1 MPRSTLVVASAVLA
15 LLSPLAQAKIKSEI
29 RTYLFTSDDCNGP
42 TIGGN
47 EDLKPNK
54 CHDIVS
60 GANSMRP
67 STNKHQDWLNQINLG
82 QQECWVATYKHHGCA
97 GYPSIA
103 EGLPGAIDQ
112 CLSPPEQFL
121 SMMFGCRDAK
131 SENFTTTVVVT
142 PPTIVTVAP
151 QPISTSYITVVEQP
165 ASTTITVIEQPAT
178 TTITVIEQAKDTI
191 TVYQQP
197 NNTITVYPQPITTS
211 TVVTE
216 VGIVGYLTTWMHAGS
231 SFTNYV
237 STILTTST
245 KTLYSTKRTVPTSM
259 VTIMPTSIET
269 ITPIETGTV
278 LPSSRPHTV
287 TAYVEDSHYPRERRS
302 DPQPEAHALEP
313 RRRSKWKGPR
323 IGVWMKHPWSQAVIC
338 YECYAKA
345 HDNLWK
351 FECRSGPNN
360 PVSCEGPVP
369 DPNETVTITHTPD
382 VTVTQGAAI
391 TSMSVVTVTAGHAI
405 TTVVGGNPIQP
416 MQTITLGQKE
426 ADLERRSFHRAVR
439 LTHPWYPN
447 TEMCADAEWEER
459 GSKGSE
465 VRIQKPKEDMKKCT
479 PKQQVQF
486 IDANPETKTIELPYS
501 TVSVIFSTSTVYPPA
516 IVTVA
521 PPSVV
526 TVIGSQPVV
535 TITTI
540 SAPPM
545 VTVTTITAPPLVTVT
560 HKFPP
565 AAVTTTII
573 AAPEPPC
580 TTEPYS
586 ITTVYVDPE
595 PPCTTTPAP
604 VFIKTV
610 TVAPEPPCTTT
621 PAPVFIKTVFVD
633 PEPPC
638 DTVTVAPE
646 PPCDTVTV
654 VGRSAP
660 TPYTTFYSKRQQ
672 LRDL

>member
-15 LLSPLAQAKIKSEI
+15 LLSPLVQAKIKSEI

-131 SENFTTTVVVT
+131 SENFTTTVVVV
-142 PPTIVTVAP
+142 PTTVTVPP
-151 QPISTSYITVVEQP
+151 QLTSTTTVYPQ
-165 ASTTITVIEQPAT
+165 TITVT
-178 TTITVIEQAKDTI
+178 TVLPQTITVTSVRPQTI
-191 TVYQQP
+191 TVTTVLPQP
-197 NNTITVYPQPITTS
+197 NSTYIIQQPITTS

-216 VGIVGYLTTWMHAGS
+216 VGIFGYLTTWMHAGS

-245 KTLYSTKRTVPTSM
+245 KTLYSTKRTVPTS
-259 VTIMPTSIET
+259 TETIIPNPTEIIPLRPFIMPTSIET
-269 ITPIETGTV
+269 ITPMHYGTV
-278 LPSSRPHTV
+278 LPSSRSHTV

-369 DPNETVTITHTPD
+369 DPNETVTVTHTPD

-391 TSMSVVTVTAGHAI
+391 TSVSVVTVTAGHAI
-405 TTVVGGNPIQP
+405 TTVIGGNPVQP

-439 LTHPWYPN
+439 FTHPWYPG

-479 PKQQVQF
+479 PKQQVQY
-486 IDANPETKTIELPYS
+486 IDATPETKTVVLPYS

-521 PPSVV
+521 PPSIVTVAPPSVV

-540 SAPPM
+540 SAPAM
-545 VTVTTITAPPLVTVT
+545 VTVT
-560 HKFPP
+560 HQFPP

-586 ITTVYVDPE
+586 IKTVYVDPE

-604 VFIKTV
+604 VSI
-610 TVAPEPPCTTT
+610 TTT
-621 PAPVFIKTVFVD
+621 TVFVD

>member
-82 QQECWVATYKHHGCA
+82 QQECWVATYKHHGCS

-103 EGLPGAIDQ
+103 EELPGAIDQ
-112 CLSPPEQFL
+112 CLSPDEQFL
-121 SMMFGCRDAK
+121 SMMFRCRDVK
-131 SENFTTTVVVT
+131 SENVTTTVVVVPTAVIGT
-142 PPTIVTVAP
+142 P
-151 QPISTSYITVVEQP
+151 QLISTTTVYPE
-165 ASTTITVIEQPAT
+165 TITV
-178 TTITVIEQAKDTI
+178 TVL
-191 TVYQQP
+191 
-197 NNTITVYPQPITTS
+197 PQPITTS
-211 TVVTE
+211 TVITE
-216 VGIVGYLTTWMHAGS
+216 VGIAGYLTTWMHAGS

-237 STILTTST
+237 STIFTTST
-245 KTLYSTKRTVPTSM
+245 KTSMQTLYPKASTITTYLPHI
-259 VTIMPTSIET
+259 VTPWVT
-269 ITPIETGTV
+269 ITPLETSTV
-278 LPSSRPHTV
+278 LLSTPTPTHTV

-369 DPNETVTITHTPD
+369 DPNETVTVTHTPD

-391 TSMSVVTVTAGHAI
+391 TSVSVVTVTAGHAI
-405 TTVVGGNPIQP
+405 TTVIGGNPIQP

-439 LTHPWYPN
+439 FTHPWYPG

-465 VRIQKPKEDMKKCT
+465 VRIQKPKEDMKKRT
-479 PKQQVQF
+479 PKQQVQY
-486 IDANPETKTIELPYS
+486 IDATPETKTVVLPYS

-521 PPSVV
+521 PPSIVTVAPPSVV

-540 SAPPM
+540 SAPAM
-545 VTVTTITAPPLVTVT
+545 VTVT

-586 ITTVYVDPE
+586 IKTVYVDPE
-595 PPCTTTPAP
+595 PPCTTTPVP
-604 VFIKTV
+604 VSI
-610 TVAPEPPCTTT
+610 TTT
-621 PAPVFIKTVFVD
+621 TVFVD

>member
-1 MPRSTLVVASAVLA
+1 MLSSPTMPRSTLVVASAVLA
-15 LLSPLAQAKIKSEI
+15 LLSPLAHAKIKSEI

-47 EDLKPNK
+47 EDLKVNK

-67 STNKHQDWLNQINLG
+67 STNKHQEWLNQINLG

-97 GYPSIA
+97 GYPSIV
-103 EGLPGAIDQ
+103 EELPGAIDQ
-112 CLSPPEQFL
+112 CLSPDEQFL
-121 SMMFGCRDAK
+121 SMMFGCRAVK
-131 SENFTTTVVVT
+131 SENVTTTTVVVA
-142 PPTIVTVAP
+142 PPNIITVAP

-165 ASTTITVIEQPAT
+165 ASTTITVIEKPAT
-178 TTITVIEQAKDTI
+178 TTITVIEQAKDTV
-191 TVYQQP
+191 TVYQKP
-197 NNTITVYPQPITTS
+197 NNTITVYQQPITTS

-216 VGIVGYLTTWMHAGS
+216 VGVVGYLTTWMHAGS

-245 KTLYSTKRTVPTSM
+245 KTLYSTKRTFPTSIE
-259 VTIMPTSIET
+259 TIIPNPTEIIPLRPFIMPTSIET
-269 ITPIETGTV
+269 ITPMHYGTV

-302 DPQPEAHALEP
+302 DPQPEVHALEP

-369 DPNETVTITHTPD
+369 DPNETVTVTHTPD

-391 TSMSVVTVTAGHAI
+391 TSVSVVTVTAGHAI
-405 TTVVGGNPIQP
+405 TTVIGGNPIQP

-439 LTHPWYPN
+439 FTHPWYPN

-479 PKQQVQF
+479 PKQQVQY
-486 IDANPETKTIELPYS
+486 IDATPETKTVQLPYS

-521 PPSVV
+521 PPSIVTVAPPSVV

-540 SAPPM
+540 SAPAM
-545 VTVTTITAPPLVTVT
+545 VTVT

-565 AAVTTTII
+565 AAVTTTIF

-586 ITTVYVDPE
+586 IKTVYVDPE

-604 VFIKTV
+604 VSI
-610 TVAPEPPCTTT
+610 TTT
-621 PAPVFIKTVFVD
+621 TVFVD
-633 PEPPC
+633 
-638 DTVTVAPE
+638 PE

-660 TPYTTFYSKRQQ
+660 TSHTTLYSKRQQ

>member
-47 EDLKPNK
+47 EDLKVNK

-67 STNKHQDWLNQINLG
+67 STNKHQEWLNQINLG
-82 QQECWVATYKHHGCA
+82 QQECWVATYKHHGCS

-103 EGLPGAIDQ
+103 EELPGAIDQ
-112 CLSPPEQFL
+112 CLSPDEQFL
-121 SMMFGCRDAK
+121 SIMFGCRDMK

-151 QPISTSYITVVEQP
+151 QPISTSYITVIEQP

-178 TTITVIEQAKDTI
+178 TTITVIEQAKNTV

-197 NNTITVYPQPITTS
+197 NNTITVYQQPITTS

-216 VGIVGYLTTWMHAGS
+216 VGVVGYLTTWMHAGS

-269 ITPIETGTV
+269 ITPMHTGTV
-278 LPSSRPHTV
+278 LHSSRPHTV

-369 DPNETVTITHTPD
+369 DPNETVTVTHTPD

-405 TTVVGGNPIQP
+405 TTVIGGNPIQP

-486 IDANPETKTIELPYS
+486 IDATPETKTVELPYS

-540 SAPPM
+540 SAPAM
-545 VTVTTITAPPLVTVT
+545 VTVT

-586 ITTVYVDPE
+586 IKTVYVDPE
-595 PPCTTTPAP
+595 PPCTTTPVP
-604 VFIKTV
+604 VSI
-610 TVAPEPPCTTT
+610 TTT
-621 PAPVFIKTVFVD
+621 TVFVD

>member
-47 EDLKPNK
+47 EDLKVNK

-67 STNKHQDWLNQINLG
+67 STNKHQEWLNQINLG
-82 QQECWVATYKHHGCA
+82 QQECWVATYKHHGCS

-103 EGLPGAIDQ
+103 EELPGAIDQ
-112 CLSPPEQFL
+112 CLSPDEQFL
-121 SMMFGCRDAK
+121 SIMFGCRDMK

-151 QPISTSYITVVEQP
+151 QPISTPYITVIEQP
-165 ASTTITVIEQPAT
+165 ASTTITVIEQQAT
-178 TTITVIEQAKDTI
+178 TTITVIEQAKNTV

-197 NNTITVYPQPITTS
+197 NNTITVYQQPITTS

-216 VGIVGYLTTWMHAGS
+216 VGVVGYLTTWMHAGS

-269 ITPIETGTV
+269 ITPMHTGTV
-278 LPSSRPHTV
+278 LHSSRPHTV

-369 DPNETVTITHTPD
+369 DPNETVTVTHTPD

-405 TTVVGGNPIQP
+405 TTVIGGNPIQP

-486 IDANPETKTIELPYS
+486 IDATPETKTVELPYS

-540 SAPPM
+540 SAPAM
-545 VTVTTITAPPLVTVT
+545 VTVT

-586 ITTVYVDPE
+586 IKTVYVDPE
-595 PPCTTTPAP
+595 PPCTTTPVP
-604 VFIKTV
+604 VSI
-610 TVAPEPPCTTT
+610 TTT
-621 PAPVFIKTVFVD
+621 TVFVD

>member
-29 RTYLFTSDDCNGP
+29 RTYFFTSDDCNGP

-47 EDLKPNK
+47 EDIKVNT

-67 STNKHQDWLNQINLG
+67 STNKHQEWLNQINLG
-82 QQECWVATYKHHGCA
+82 QQECWVATYKHHGCS

-103 EGLPGAIDQ
+103 EELPGAIDQ
-112 CLSPPEQFL
+112 CMSPDEQFL
-121 SMMFGCRDAK
+121 SMKFRCRDVK
-131 SENFTTTVVVT
+131 SENVTTTTVVVT
-142 PPTIVTVAP
+142 PPTGTPVYVPP
-151 QPISTSYITVVEQP
+151 QLISTT
-165 ASTTITVIEQPAT
+165 
-178 TTITVIEQAKDTI
+178 
-191 TVYQQP
+191 
-197 NNTITVYPQPITTS
+197 TVYPPRITVTTLLPQPDITVTVYPRPITTS

-216 VGIVGYLTTWMHAGS
+216 VGIVGYLTTWKHAGS

-237 STILTTST
+237 STIFTTST
-245 KTLYSTKRTVPTSM
+245 KTSTQTLYPTASTITTYLPHI
-259 VTIMPTSIET
+259 VTPWVT
-269 ITPIETGTV
+269 ITPLETSTV
-278 LPSSRPHTV
+278 LLSTPTPTHTV
-287 TAYVEDSHYPRERRS
+287 TAYVEDSHYPRKRRS

-360 PVSCEGPVP
+360 PVSCEGPAP
-369 DPNETVTITHTPD
+369 DPNEIVTVTHTPD

-391 TSMSVVTVTAGHAI
+391 TSVSVVTVTAGHAI
-405 TTVVGGNPIQP
+405 TTVIGGNPIQP

-439 LTHPWYPN
+439 FTHPWYPN

-486 IDANPETKTIELPYS
+486 IDATPETKTVVLPYS

-516 IVTVA
+516 VVTVA

-540 SAPPM
+540 SAPAM
-545 VTVTTITAPPLVTVT
+545 VTVT

-580 TTEPYS
+580 TTTVEPAP
-586 ITTVYVDPE
+586 YV
-595 PPCTTTPAP
+595 TTT
-604 VFIKTV
+604 ITV
-610 TVAPEPPCTTT
+610 DPEPPCTTT

>member
-121 SMMFGCRDAK
+121 SMMFGCREAK

-151 QPISTSYITVVEQP
+151 QPISTSYITV
-165 ASTTITVIEQPAT
+165 IEQPAE
-178 TTITVIEQAKDTI
+178 TTITVIEQAKDTV
-191 TVYQQP
+191 TVYP
-197 NNTITVYPQPITTS
+197 PTITVTTVLPQPNSTYIVQQPITTS

-216 VGIVGYLTTWMHAGS
+216 VGIVGYLTTWKHAGS

-269 ITPIETGTV
+269 ITPMHYGTV

-369 DPNETVTITHTPD
+369 DPNETVTVTHTPD

-391 TSMSVVTVTAGHAI
+391 TSVSVVTVTAGHAI
-405 TTVVGGNPIQP
+405 TTVIGGNPIQP

-439 LTHPWYPN
+439 FTHPWYPG

-479 PKQQVQF
+479 PKQQVQY
-486 IDANPETKTIELPYS
+486 IDATPETKTVVLPYS

-521 PPSVV
+521 PPSIVTVAPPSVV

-540 SAPPM
+540 SAPAM
-545 VTVTTITAPPLVTVT
+545 VTVT
-560 HKFPP
+560 HQFPP

-586 ITTVYVDPE
+586 IKTVYVDPE

-604 VFIKTV
+604 VSI
-610 TVAPEPPCTTT
+610 TTT
-621 PAPVFIKTVFVD
+621 TVFVD

-660 TPYTTFYSKRQQ
+660 TPYTTLYSKRQQ